1 LEFLTMSG
9 NELQRIEVLAEVL
22 SGRRTEASAAA
33 ILGISTRQ
41 TRRLV
46 VAYRVGGGA
55 SVIHKSRGRAS
66 NNSLLD
72 GIREYAVEL
81 VRSNY
86 IDFGPS
92 LATEMLLTKHDLK
105 VSRETLRKWMIAD
118 GLWLS
123 RRQRRSFHQPRL
135 RREAFGEL
143 IQIDGSDH
151 RWFENRADACTL
163 LVFIDDAT
171 SRLVQ
176 LRFVLSEST
185 DSYLS
190 AVHAYVVAFGCPVAF
205 YSDKHTVFRINRS
218 NAPGGTGM
226 TQFGRALAEL
236 NIEIICANSSQAKGR
251 VERVNRTLQ
260 DRLVK
265 ELRLADICDMDAGNA
280 FLPSFLLG
288 HNERFAVMPVRS
300 EDMHRP
306 LLVPAEK
313 LTDILCHR
321 EQRYVS
327 SQLTLSY
334 DRKQIILERNATSE
348 NLGSKYVDVYDFPDG
363 RLEVRS
369 KGLLLPYSVFSKDQR
384 VSHTAIV
391 ENKRLGH
398 ALAVIKAQQDTHFTP
413 KVNTNSQKL
422 GYQKRGRNVYGPD
435 YIEPAAIEPTAPIAD
450 GPCRSEQKSVGQEVA
465 NDRNQIVLDRNKVS
479 ETVVEQQVELR
490 ESSVRS
496 LEVQCQVLP
505 LPYRVFEKDQKYPV
519 AATAENKR
527 LGQALAVAKRIQD
540 LALPPKVNTNS
551 QELGYQRRGRQ
562 IYGPDY
568 VPKIPV
574 KSAKEGPTPSP
585 VKRAG

>member
-1 LEFLTMSG
+1 MSG
-9 NELQRIEVLAEVL
+9 NELQRIEVLSEVL

-46 VAYRVGGGA
+46 VAYRVCGGA

-66 NNSLLD
+66 NNRLLE

-86 IDFGPS
+86 ADFGPS
-92 LATEMLLTKHDLK
+92 LAAEMLLTRHDLK
-105 VSRETLRKWMIAD
+105 VSRETLRKWMMGD

-151 RWFENRADACTL
+151 RWFENRGDACTL

-176 LRFVLSEST
+176 LRFVQSEST

-218 NAPGGTGM
+218 NAPGGAGI

-265 ELRLADICDMDAGNA
+265 ELRLANVSAIKEGNE
-280 FLPSFLLG
+280 FLPEFMARF
-288 HNERFAVMPVRS
+288 NDRFAVTPVRY

-306 LLVPAEK
+306 LLVSKDK

-334 DRKQIILERNATSE
+334 DRKRIILERNATSE
-348 NLGSKYVDVYDFPDG
+348 DLGGKYVDVYDFPDG

-369 KGLLLPYSVFSKDQR
+369 KGLLLPYRVFTKDQR
-384 VSHTAIV
+384 VSHMAIV

-398 ALAVIKAQQDTHFTP
+398 TLALIKAQQDSHFEA
-413 KVNTNSQKL
+413 KVKTNSEK
-422 GYQKRGRNVYGPD
+422 GEYQK
-435 YIEPAAIEPTAPIAD
+435 
-450 GPCRSEQKSVGQEVA
+450 
-465 NDRNQIVLDRNKVS
+465 
-479 ETVVEQQVELR
+479 
-490 ESSVRS
+490 
-496 LEVQCQVLP
+496 
-505 LPYRVFEKDQKYPV
+505 
-519 AATAENKR
+519 
-527 LGQALAVAKRIQD
+527 
-540 LALPPKVNTNS
+540 
-551 QELGYQRRGRQ
+551 RGRQ

-568 VPKIPV
+568 VPKI
-574 KSAKEGPTPSP
+574 SAKAAAAVAEPTA
-585 VKRAG
+585 KKA